1 MRNETLVPVAGG
13 SAAPPASR
21 GRAERARRARGAVD
35 LDRAREVAATVVD
48 PELPMLTLADLGVLR
63 DVEIAD
69 DGAVVVAITP
79 TYSGCPAMATMRDD
93 VVRRLQE
100 EGYDDIRVRVALHP
114 AWTTDWIT
122 PRGRAA
128 LAEAGISPPGRRD
141 AEVATGTAGAP
152 APGRRPVP
160 LTLGPTRRAVRCPR
174 CDSADV
180 ELTSEF
186 GSTACKAM
194 YRCRACLEPFDH
206 VKEI

>member
-1 MRNETLVPVAGG
+1 MADAVA
-13 SAAPPASR
+13 STPLH
-21 GRAERARRARGAVD
+21 RAR
-35 LDRAREVAATVVD
+35 VAAESVVD

-63 DVEIAD
+63 EVRVAEDGSVE
-69 DGAVVVAITP
+69 VAITP

-93 VVRRLQE
+93 LVRALHRA
-100 EGYDDIRVRVALHP
+100 GFPGARVRVALHP

-128 LAEAGISPPGRRD
+128 LSGAGISPPGPAPRRD
-141 AEVATGTAGAP
+141 GPVALDLLAP
-152 APGRRPVP
+152 RRRVH
-160 LTLGPTRRAVRCPR
+160 CPR
-174 CDSADV
+174 CGSADT

-186 GSTACKAM
+186 GSTACKAL